1 VATEGWQVSIDV
13 DGRSARTEDGG
24 PDGSEAAPDGQ
35 DPTELPRAG
44 AADGASSWRAWQ
56 LPYALALLTFD
67 AASLAIAAVVCD
79 LVDLDKGQQLALRF
93 AYRPYSL
100 VSLALIPVWIGVV
113 AASGG
118 YARRRIGNGSEEYR
132 AVLVAGVRTFGLL
145 SAFVVLNE
153 IVVSRRFLVG
163 FLLLGTT
170 LMVFDRYLARRWLH
184 AQRLRGR
191 ALQSVVVVGTGRS
204 VADLVRHLRRNTYAG
219 LAVVGACLPEG
230 VHELDVDGTAVPV
243 VGTTTDLVS
252 ALEATGAT
260 AVAVTG
266 AAELGPGGLRSVAWA
281 LEGTGV
287 DLIVAPELTDIAGPR
302 ISVRPLSG
310 LPLLAIEEPRLS
322 GPARVL
328 KDVIDRVLAVL
339 LLVLL
344 SPLLLA
350 IAVGVRT
357 SSPGPVFFR
366 QERVGRDGRS
376 FQMIKF
382 RTMVQSA
389 ETDLAGLL
397 DQNQHGEDGPLFK
410 MRDDP
415 RITRFGGR
423 LRRYSVDEL
432 PQLWHVLTGRMSL
445 VGPRPPLPR
454 EVAAYGADVRRRL
467 LVKPG
472 MTGLWQVS
480 GRADLAWDEAVRLDL
495 YYVDSWSPALDL
507 VILWKTVNA
516 VLRGRGAY

>member
-1 VATEGWQVSIDV
+1 VLALVAFD
-13 DGRSARTEDGG
+13 
-24 PDGSEAAPDGQ
+24 AA
-35 DPTELPRAG
+35 
-44 AADGASSWRAWQ
+44 
-56 LPYALALLTFD
+56 ALALAGVFCDLIELD
-67 AASLAIAAVVCD
+67 AGQRLAIRYAH
-79 LVDLDKGQQLALRF
+79 
-93 AYRPYSL
+93 RPYSI
-100 VSLALIPVWIGVV
+100 VALALIPVWVGVI

-132 AVLVAGVRTFGLL
+132 AVLLAGVRTFGLL

-163 FLLLGTT
+163 YLVLGTVLT
-170 LMVFDRYLARRWLH
+170 VVARYLARRWLH
-184 AQRLRGR
+184 AQRVRGR
-191 ALQSVVVVGTGRS
+191 ALQAVVVVGTGRS
-204 VADLVRHLRRNTYAG
+204 VTDLVRHLRRSTYAG
-219 LAVVGACLPEG
+219 LAVVGACLPDG
-230 VHELDVDGTAVPV
+230 VDHLEVDGEPVPI
-243 VGTTTDLVS
+243 VGSTTDPVA
-252 ALEATGAT
+252 ALHATGAT
-260 AVAVTG
+260 ALAVTG
-266 AAELGPGGLRSVAWA
+266 AADLGPGGLRSLAWS

-328 KDVIDRVLAVL
+328 KDLLDRVVGGLI

-344 SPLLLA
+344 PFLGVV
-350 IAVGVRT
+350 AVVVKLT
-357 SSPGPVFFR
+357 SPGPVFFR
-366 QERVGRDGRS
+366 QERVGRDGAT
-376 FQMIKF
+376 FQMAKF
-382 RTMVQSA
+382 RTMVASA
-389 ETDLAGLL
+389 EMDLAGLL
-397 DQNQHGEDGPLFK
+397 DQNEHDGPLFK
-410 MRDDP
+410 IKDDP
-415 RITRFGGR
+415 RITSFGRR

-454 EVAAYGADVRRRL
+454 EVAAYGDDVRRRL

-472 MTGLWQVS
+472 ITGLWQVS

-507 VILWKTVNA
+507 VIMWKTVNA
-516 VLRGRGAY
+516 VVRGRGAY